1 MEDNCKNCG
10 SKVAGNFCNNC
21 GQKKF
26 KRIDKKYL
34 IDEMQYLLLH
44 TNKGFFYSVKSIFKN
59 PGKTAKEFIDGNRVN
74 HYKPIMLAF
83 VLSGLSTFISFKI
96 LNVTKIMEQTYEKQK
111 IDKSLAHEF
120 MSFLS
125 SYNSLFML
133 LSIPII
139 SIITYLLLKSWKNNY
154 YEHIIMNAY
163 IQCCYTIYCILFIYP
178 ILFFLK
184 DSSTTAYMIISLL
197 TAFSIPVIMVWFY
210 KEFYPEKSIGDV
222 IVKVVFFVIVGI
234 IIYVTII
241 FAFVIG
247 TLIMYGPEALLKL
260 APQQQ

>member
-1 MEDNCKNCG
+1 
-10 SKVAGNFCNNC
+10 
-21 GQKKF
+21 
-26 KRIDKKYL
+26 
-34 IDEMQYLLLH
+34 
-44 TNKGFFYSVKSIFKN
+44 
-59 PGKTAKEFIDGNRVN
+59 
-74 HYKPIMLAF
+74 
-83 VLSGLSTFISFKI
+83 
-96 LNVTKIMEQTYEKQK
+96 
-111 IDKSLAHEF
+111 
-120 MSFLS
+120 
-125 SYNSLFML
+125 
-133 LSIPII
+133 
-139 SIITYLLLKSWKNNY
+139 
-154 YEHIIMNAY
+154 MNAY

-197 TAFSIPVIMVWFY
+197 SAFSIPVIMVWFY
-210 KEFYPEKSIGDV
+210 KEFYTEKSIGDV